1 MAPVGLSSM
10 KDLKNKIREAE
21 KEGKIFAG
29 LDVFF
34 KDHSETWMNVNL
46 VKIEKPELVKKVEK
60 YLKKTVQEYKNNN
73 PEEDF
78 STTQHTPLTEWTV
91 KGDSHA

>member
-46 VKIEKPELVKKVEK
+46 TEIEKPEIVKKAEK
-60 YLKKTVQEYKNNN
+60 NLKKATREYKKNNSV
-73 PEEDF
+73 EEDY
-78 STTQHTPLTEWTV
+78 STAQHTSLTKWTE
-91 KGDSHA
+91 GE